1 MPPHPSLLAV
11 LFLPA
16 LLLAQRP
23 TPTFEHMKRSATIEF
38 GAVPVGKHSIAE
50 LPVGETWRLG
60 MNEASQIRLDLPLL
74 AGDSIV
80 APGHYR
86 VNLQRTGDTT
96 CALMVNGSGLA
107 MAATGDGRID
117 GNLGKAQKPVKKL
130 DIQWRKKGAAVAGN
144 QGAQI
149 VVQFGPDEWVGDAT
163 AIGHK
168 PITLP
173 GWKAV
178 LFLIPTA
185 RLEAGLPTPVA
196 TLSRGDEN
204 WNLVVAKDDVKLI
217 PWMAA
222 PTEQFGF
229 GDVKGPE
236 PARIASGTR
245 TALEIKVEA
254 PRETLDLVSAK
265 KEKGE
270 LRLEVAFGKEGA
282 ILTVPEPKP
291 KGGK

>member
-1 MPPHPSLLAV
+1 MPLHPAVVAILFVPTLLV
-11 LFLPA
+11 
-16 LLLAQRP
+16 AQRP
-23 TPTFEHMKRSATIEF
+23 TPTFEHGKRTATIEF

-60 MNEASQIRLDLPLL
+60 MNEASQMRLDLPLL
-74 AGDSIV
+74 AGESIV

-86 VNLQRTGDTT
+86 VNLQRTGEAT

-117 GNLGKAQKPVKKL
+117 GPLGKAQKPAKKL

-168 PITLP
+168 PIALP

-217 PWMAA
+217 PWMTA

-229 GDVKGPE
+229 GDVHGPE
-236 PARIASGTR
+236 AARIVTGKR
-245 TALEIKVEA
+245 EPLEIKVDPA
-254 PRETLDLVSAK
+254 KETLDLVAAK

-282 ILTVPEPKP
+282 ALIVPEPKP